1 MWQLQLLKPFLY
13 LWAGLNFIDDVSVVM
28 KIFRL
33 VGASTFNR
41 RGEENPES
49 ICNLCDDLMENI
61 LRGSEG
67 VEAVPCS
74 WICLRTKKCT
84 SMCRKIQEVSQTSSN
99 FPCVAAGYCDQDENA
114 SSPNEIDCKKGPL
127 YSCEPKKFCRK
138 KRRGLKYTC
147 DLKPGVSRWIHM
159 KKTATV
165 YTAALASGL
174 IYQKRCDEPDA
185 GPYCIAKPSGTGQV
199 ADLLGVL
206 LSLVY
211 GGYHSVIAI
220 ETPGGDDDQQWLTF
234 WVILFASICMEQA
247 FARVLL
253 SKFPLY
259 YQTKLILIVWLI
271 FFDGA
276 TIVYRR
282 FRRLLS
288 QYSPFVA
295 SMLYHRNR
303 ITAQNQLDAMIY
315 IGGQLIIDQITVL
328 EENLKH
334 NYAKRNS
341 FLMVSNSLQTED
353 LWQYDYTEHAK
364 TGIVRTT
371 LDAEETLFHI
381 SKWIL
386 SSKGMQE
393 MEDKLNN
400 DSVALLLERAA
411 PVISFQPKFLHI
423 NLIGTK
429 SGDEGR
435 LPAMDENGTADCYVK
450 FSLVCAKKKEI
461 NKNSLTN
468 ESVTSSIA
476 YRTLEPKWNEM
487 LGMPINGGVL
497 DSDGKYRNNES
508 RYKILL
514 VEAWDADCGKW
525 GISLEI
531 FQFLVFVLIF
541 ALIFAY
547 VMGAIDFFFNT
558 ELTREQWQWKMTIMA
573 LTLYVILGLV
583 LSYMMSVVWRAD
595 DEFIGSSTVPLGIL
609 ADQREHALLLMLQDH
624 SKDENNAVKGTYGCG
639 VLRMML
645 VLSG

>member
-234 WVILFASICMEQA
+234 WVILFASICMEQIQKA
-247 FARVLL
+247 VVAIFTICRQYAISSQPNHS
-253 SKFPLY
+253 SKS
-259 YQTKLILIVWLI
+259 TRCNDI
-271 FFDGA
+271 
-276 TIVYRR
+276 
-282 FRRLLS
+282 
-288 QYSPFVA
+288 
-295 SMLYHRNR
+295 HR
-303 ITAQNQLDAMIY
+303 
-315 IGGQLIIDQITVL
+315 
-328 EENLKH
+328 
-334 NYAKRNS
+334 
-341 FLMVSNSLQTED
+341 
-353 LWQYDYTEHAK
+353 
-364 TGIVRTT
+364 RTT
-371 LDAEETLFHI
+371 NYRSNYCTGRET
-381 SKWIL
+381 
-386 SSKGMQE
+386 
-393 MEDKLNN
+393 
-400 DSVALLLERAA
+400 
-411 PVISFQPKFLHI
+411 
-423 NLIGTK
+423 
-429 SGDEGR
+429 
-435 LPAMDENGTADCYVK
+435 
-450 FSLVCAKKKEI
+450 
-461 NKNSLTN
+461 
-468 ESVTSSIA
+468 
-476 YRTLEPKWNEM
+476 
-487 LGMPINGGVL
+487 
-497 DSDGKYRNNES
+497 
-508 RYKILL
+508 
-514 VEAWDADCGKW
+514 
-525 GISLEI
+525 
-531 FQFLVFVLIF
+531 
-541 ALIFAY
+541 
-547 VMGAIDFFFNT
+547 
-558 ELTREQWQWKMTIMA
+558 
-573 LTLYVILGLV
+573 
-583 LSYMMSVVWRAD
+583 
-595 DEFIGSSTVPLGIL
+595 
-609 ADQREHALLLMLQDH
+609 
-624 SKDENNAVKGTYGCG
+624 
-639 VLRMML
+639 
-645 VLSG
+645 